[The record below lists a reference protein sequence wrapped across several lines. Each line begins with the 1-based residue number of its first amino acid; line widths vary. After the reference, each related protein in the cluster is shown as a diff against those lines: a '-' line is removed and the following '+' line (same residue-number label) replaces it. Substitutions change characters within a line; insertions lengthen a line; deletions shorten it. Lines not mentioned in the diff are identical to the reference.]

1 MSEDFNAQVAAELA
15 RIEALPAG
23 EQPEAYR
30 AVQAMLERILEQTE
44 GK

>member
-30 AVQAMLERILEQTE
+30 AVQSMLERILEQTE
-44 GK
+44 GQ